1 MIRMEAV
8 MLFKNPII
16 PGYNPD
22 PSICRVGDDFYLVNS
37 TFEFFPGVPIYHS
50 KNLVN
55 WELHGYCLTRR
66 SQLELEGCRNSGGIY
81 APTIRYHKGRFYMIT
96 TNVTDK
102 GNFIVYTD
110 DIDKEWS
117 EPAWVD
123 QGGIDPSLF
132 WDDDDRCYYCS
143 TGNIDGVRGIVAF
156 EINPD
161 TGDILSEKHLIS
173 EGCGGQCA
181 EGPHIYKKDG
191 WYYLMIAEGGTEY
204 AHRETIQRSESIWGP
219 YDACPHNPIIS
230 HKEYKKSEIQA
241 TGHADLVEDAD
252 GNWWLVFLGI
262 RRFSHALLH
271 NLGRETY
278 LAPVKWEDGWP
289 VVGYNGNGTIELVM
303 DAPLPGLDSEES
315 RKNIKIDDASGKPML
330 YADHS
335 VNIDFTEDKLDKR
348 LQFTRNPDMSHYQ
361 YNPGNGVLT
370 LVGTDISLNT
380 AGKSPTILSFKQ
392 PEFTTTLKA
401 VIDIAESHAGR
412 CGVAAY
418 YNNDYHY
425 EIYVGNDENGRYI
438 GFYKHIHDMGVE
450 LAHIPVENEE
460 ENMKLLVK
468 IDTDREKYT
477 FSYAIADT
485 ANMDARVE
493 YRQIGSG
500 LNAGLSTEGTRTMTF
515 TGTLFSLFAE
525 NGKGTFVTG
534 VQLSINPDENYTL

>member
-1 MIRMEAV
+1 

-22 PSICRVGDDFYLVNS
+22 PSICRVGSDYYIVNS
-37 TFEFFPGVPIYHS
+37 TFEFFPGVPVYHS

-55 WELHGYCLTRR
+55 WELTGYCLDRR
-66 SQLELEGCRNSGGIY
+66 SQLELEDCRNSGGIY
-81 APTIRYHKGRFYMIT
+81 APTIRYHKGMFYMIT

-102 GNFIVYTD
+102 GNFVVHTE
-110 DIDKEWS
+110 DINSEWS
-117 EPAWVD
+117 EPAWID

-132 WDDDDRCYYCS
+132 FDDDDKCYYCS
-143 TGNIDGVRGIVAF
+143 TGIIDGVRGIVAF
-156 EINPD
+156 EINPL
-161 TGDILSEKHLIS
+161 TGEILSEKKLIS
-173 EGCGGQCA
+173 EGCGGQCP
-181 EGPHIYKKDG
+181 EGPHIYKRDG

-204 AHRETIQRSESIWGP
+204 AHRETIQRSHNVYGP
-219 YDACPHNPIIS
+219 YEACPDNPVIS

-241 TGHADLVEDAD
+241 TGHADLLEDEN

-271 NLGRETY
+271 NLGRETF
-278 LAPVKWEDGWP
+278 LAPVKWENGWP

-303 DAPLPGLDSEES
+303 DAPLPGLDCEES
-315 RKNIKIDDASGKPML
+315 SANIRIDKQSGQPIL

-335 VNIDFTEDKLDKR
+335 VDIDFTDELLDKR
-348 LQFTRNPDMSHYQ
+348 LQYTRNPDTSKYI
-361 YNPGNGVLT
+361 YDNKNAVLT
-370 LVGTDISLNT
+370 LKGTDITLNT
-380 AGKSPTILSFKQ
+380 AGKSPTIVSFKQ
-392 PEFTTTLKA
+392 PEFTTALYA
-401 VIDIAESHAGR
+401 CLDIARCNAKR

-425 EIYVGNDENGRYI
+425 EIYIGNDDNGRYI

-450 LAHIPVENEE
+450 LERVTIN
-460 ENMKLLVK
+460 NDDMNSKLLIK

-477 FSYAIADT
+477 FSYAISDT
-485 ANMDARVE
+485 ANLGARVA

-525 NGKGTFVTG
+525 NGDG
-534 VQLSINPDENYTL
+534 VFNIGVKLLINPDENYTL